1 MSSASVKFEE
11 QNHAL
16 LETQRK
22 LLQTQRDFVDC
33 QSGKLESVQQT
44 VKREIKNYSEAVTK
58 NMPVQ
63 SLITPA
69 KLKQVVKSA
78 ITDDNRLKT
87 VMIFGVDE
95 EVTFNDEAID
105 NAGCV
110 SDILCY
116 IEKGGKLMK
125 SVDKITRIR
134 DKKEAGPPRPLK
146 VCMRNIESAHL
157 VIKHGKL
164 KLMKSVDKINRIG
177 DKKEAGPPR
186 PLKVSMRN
194 IESAQ
199 LVIKNGKLLR
209 QCDAEGYSFDLKRV
223 IISPDRSQ
231 EERVARRILVKEMKQ
246 KIKDNPSQRYVI
258 KGGKV
263 CVRDE

>member
-1 MSSASVKFEE
+1 MEKSNRDSLNLNLKNITKETLAEIVVNMGLAISECRPALCSASVKFEE
-11 QNHAL
+11 QNHDL
-16 LETQRK
+16 LESQRK

-63 SLITPA
+63 SLITRA

-105 NAGCV
+105 DAGCV

-125 SVDKITRIR
+125 SVDKITRI
-134 DKKEAGPPRPLK
+134 G
-146 VCMRNIESAHL
+146 N
-157 VIKHGKL
+157 
-164 KLMKSVDKINRIG
+164 
-177 DKKEAGPPR
+177 KKEAGPPR

-223 IISPDRSQ
+223 FISPDRSQ

-246 KIKDNPSQRYVI
+246 KMKDNPSQRYVI
-258 KGGKV
+258 KGEKV
-263 CVRDE
+263 RASDE